1 MENQKPILELEL
13 YLIRH
18 GQSMGNKGYGRDDI
32 TLREAADPVLT
43 DLGKAQAEALGR
55 FYSGTNFDAVYSSG
69 LMRAAET
76 ATELLKYQSSFKPL
90 NILPLL
96 TEVGLTPDY
105 EGLNINQIKETINPN
120 AVVAEGFDSEK
131 LLLCYNQGS
140 DEEGLYQRAKAT
152 VDYIRKKYKKGE
164 KVALVSHAAFL
175 TYVIFYLME
184 FRKNPA
190 FDVSVFNTGVTKI
203 NFYTEGTNKYGDTVF
218 DYLNSTTHLLG
229 LETSN

>member
-13 YLIRH
+13 FLIRH

-32 TLREAADPVLT
+32 TLKEAADPVLT
-43 DLGKAQAEALGR
+43 DLGKAQAEALGK
-55 FYSGTNFDAVYSSG
+55 FYSRTDFDAVYSSG
-69 LMRAAET
+69 LIRAAET
-76 ATELLKYQSSFKPL
+76 ATGLLKHQSLVKPL

-96 TEVGLTPDY
+96 TEVGLTTDY
-105 EGLNINQIKETINPN
+105 KGLNIDEIKETINSN
-120 AVVAEGFDSEK
+120 AVVAEGFDAKKPLQS
-131 LLLCYNQGS
+131 YNQGS
-140 DEEGLYQRAKAT
+140 DEDGLYQRAKAT
-152 VDYIRKKYKKGE
+152 VDYIRERYKRGE